1 MDQFIDQL
9 SLNFEDSLS
18 PTQYIAYILLCAAL
32 LFLLAIVYRR
42 FGQSM
47 SNRTQLSRV
56 LMIVG
61 LTTFIIIS
69 IVKSS
74 LALSLGLVGALS
86 IVRFRTAIKE
96 PEELGYFFMA
106 ISIGLGMGANQ
117 LLPTLIGFGV
127 LMLIV
132 ILQSKG
138 GSSSITQN
146 LLIHLDSD
154 AEQRTLLIENITK
167 ELNESVTQLDLKR
180 VNHNDTSISMN
191 FLVKLKSMEDLNQIN
206 SKLIAINPKI
216 NVTFIDN
223 TL

>member
-32 LFLLAIVYRR
+32 LFLLALVYRR

-154 AEQRTLLIENITK
+154 AEQRT
-167 ELNESVTQLDLKR
+167 V
-180 VNHNDTSISMN
+180 
-191 FLVKLKSMEDLNQIN
+191 
-206 SKLIAINPKI
+206 
-216 NVTFIDN
+216 
-223 TL
+223 